1 MSYKEIPEE
10 KIYKAIP
17 LEELRPHPSNFF
29 RQSEPEE
36 IKELAA
42 SIKENGLIHPLVVRP
57 VEGGYEIISG
67 HRRKE
72 ALEYLGVKEVEAKVV
87 EADDTTAELMLI
99 DANLETRTLS
109 PMEIARAIRRKKE
122 LMGERRGR
130 QGNCPHNED
139 NKGQRYSE
147 ILAGQ
152 LNMSKSQVER
162 YDKLNDLIPDLQ
174 LLVDSGKLTPT
185 AASQLALLEPEVQQE
200 LYDALGDEITTL
212 KVKEVKR
219 LKEESERGYLI
230 LNTLQKRLEEVEA
243 KLAEYEKDN
252 ASGERLKA
260 EIARLRQEKKQLE
273 YDIIDRQNALQNLEN
288 RAAKKGA
295 ALINLLER
303 VCKPVLAARTEME
316 YYLNQ
321 GIDDE
326 AMRVYA
332 LNWAAALKE
341 TADMIEMHLQPR
353 LKVIK

>member
-1 MSYKEIPEE
+1 MRQENKSIP
-10 KIYKAIP
+10 I
-17 LEELRPHPSNFF
+17 ELIRPNPSNFF
-29 RQSEPEE
+29 RAPDPEE

-87 EADDTTAELMLI
+87 EVDDTTAELMLI

-130 QGNCPHNED
+130 KERNNCANLSSVSIG
-139 NKGQRYSE
+139 KTSQL
-147 ILAGQ
+147 LAEQ
-152 LNMSKSQVER
+152 LNMSPRQVEN

-200 LYDALGDEITTL
+200 LYDVLGDEITTL

-260 EIARLRQEKKQLE
+260 EIAKLRQEKKRLE

-341 TADMIEMHLQPR
+341 TADIIEMHLQPR

>member
-1 MSYKEIPEE
+1 MPYNKEIPEE
-10 KIYKAIP
+10 KSYKVIP
-17 LEELRPHPSNFF
+17 LEKLMPHPSNFF
-29 RQSEPEE
+29 RQLDLEE

-42 SIKENGLIHPLVVRP
+42 SIKENGLIEPMVVRP

-67 HRRKE
+67 HNRKE
-72 ALEYLGVKEVEAKVV
+72 ALEYLGIKEVEAKVV
-87 EADDTTAELMLI
+87 NVDDITAELMLI
-99 DANLETRTLS
+99 DANLKFRPLS

-122 LMGERRGR
+122 LMGERRGNK
-130 QGNCPHNED
+130 GGNNCPLSG
-139 NKGQRYSE
+139 KTRE
-147 ILAGQ
+147 IIAQQ
-152 LNMSKSQVER
+152 LDMSPRQVEN

-174 LLVDSGKLTPT
+174 LLVDTGKLTPT

-230 LNTLQKRLEEVEA
+230 LNVLQKHLEEVENEL
-243 KLAEYEKDN
+243 KEYEKEN
-252 ASGERLKA
+252 ASGEKLKA
-260 EIARLRQEKKQLE
+260 EIAKLRQEKKQLE
-273 YDIIDRQNALQNLEN
+273 YDIIDRQNALQNLES
-288 RAAKKGA
+288 RAARKGA

-303 VCKPVLAARTEME
+303 VCKPVLAAKTEME

-341 TADMIEMHLQPR
+341 VAGIIEMHLQPR

>member
-1 MSYKEIPEE
+1 MRQENKSIPIEL
-10 KIYKAIP
+10 IRPNP
-17 LEELRPHPSNFF
+17 LNFF
-29 RQSEPEE
+29 RAPDPEE

-42 SIKENGLIHPLVVRP
+42 SIKENGLIHPLVVRQ
-57 VEGGYEIISG
+57 VGDGYEIISG

-72 ALEYLGVKEVEAKVV
+72 ALEYLGVKEAEVKIV
-87 EADDTTAELMLI
+87 EADDVSAELMLI

-109 PMEIARAIRRKKE
+109 PMEIAQAIRRKKE
-122 LMGERRGR
+122 LMGERRGNK
-130 QGNCPHNED
+130 GGNNCPLSG
-139 NKGQRYSE
+139 KTRE
-147 ILAGQ
+147 IIAEQ
-152 LNMSKSQVER
+152 LNMSPRQVEN

-260 EIARLRQEKKQLE
+260 EIAKLRQEKKQLE

>member
-1 MSYKEIPEE
+1 MQNGNKNIE
-10 KIYKAIP
+10 KIPIELIRPNP
-17 LEELRPHPSNFF
+17 LNFF
-29 RQSEPEE
+29 RAPDPEE

-42 SIKENGLIHPLVVRP
+42 SIKANGLIHPLVVRP
-57 VEGGYEIISG
+57 VENGYEIISG

-72 ALEYLGVKEVEAKVV
+72 ALEYLGIKEAEAKVV
-87 EADDTTAELMLI
+87 EADDAAAELMLI

-130 QGNCPHNED
+130 PEKHGHND
-139 NKGQRYSE
+139 HDFSGQETRQ
-147 ILAGQ
+147 ILAEQ
-152 LNMSKSQVER
+152 LNMSPRQIDR

-174 LLVDSGKLTPT
+174 LLVDTGKLTPT
-185 AASQLALLEPEVQQE
+185 AAAQLALLEPEVQQE

-230 LNTLQKRLEEVEA
+230 LNTLQKRLEEVET